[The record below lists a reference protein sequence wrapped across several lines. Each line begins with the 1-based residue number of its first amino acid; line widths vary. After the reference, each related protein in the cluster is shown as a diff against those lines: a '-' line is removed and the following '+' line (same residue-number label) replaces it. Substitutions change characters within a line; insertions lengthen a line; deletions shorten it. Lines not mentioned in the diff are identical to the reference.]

1 MMPEPLENQILK
13 LFVASGWTLSLA
25 ESCTGGAVS
34 AKLTAIPGASQ
45 YFLGSIVA
53 YSNELKSKTLAVD
66 RSVLKE
72 KGAVSEETVKQMVD
86 GILTVTGSDFAVA
99 VSGIAGPEGGTA
111 SKPVGTVWCAL
122 GRRGKKPQAWHL
134 QINGTREEVIRG
146 SVNALLDG
154 LLRYAQDELK
164 E

>member
-1 MMPEPLENQILK
+1 MMTEPLEMQIHQ
-13 LFVASGWTLSLA
+13 LFIARGWTLSLA
-25 ESCTGGAVS
+25 ESCTGGAVA

-45 YFLGSIVA
+45 YFLGGVIA
-53 YSNELKSKTLAVD
+53 YSNSLKTKALGVD
-66 RSVLKE
+66 SALLKE

-86 GILTVTGSDFAVA
+86 GVLSLTGSDFAMA

-111 SKPVGTVWCAL
+111 SKPVGSVWCAF
-122 GRRGKKPQAWHL
+122 GRSGKKPQAWLL
-134 QINGTREEVIRG
+134 QLHGTREEVIRG
-146 SVNALLDG
+146 SVHALLDG